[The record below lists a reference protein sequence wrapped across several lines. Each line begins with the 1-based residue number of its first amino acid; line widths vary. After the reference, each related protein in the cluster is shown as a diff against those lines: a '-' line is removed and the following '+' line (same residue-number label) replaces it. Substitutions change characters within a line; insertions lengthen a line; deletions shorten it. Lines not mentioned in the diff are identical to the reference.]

1 MNKKAILIAVA
12 GVCLAVFGWDYVSV
26 HQEVAELATQ
36 HRAPA
41 PMLGANVPHSGTNI
55 TGGHTNVDHTNAGF
69 ESVADKIEFDD
80 WLTGPSKFL
89 FDNEDFKSGGTSAG
103 ANTIA
108 ANTTT
113 LLTGNINWR
122 AIATGTASRIDL
134 VTSGQ
139 TASHAGIVRI
149 DTGSATTGVAALVRG
164 AGSTPNTTLGAGQS
178 FHQKWWTMWTTLSD
192 GTNTF
197 QSTLGWTQGAAAP
210 TDGCFATYS
219 SAAPQSGQ
227 IICRACAA
235 SSCTT
240 GTGGTPPTVV
250 GGTWY
255 QIGVD
260 WDGTNCSCTVDGVND
275 GSTASTIPTAALVA
289 GVVIVKSAGGTARNE
304 DIDYYSELERTTAGR

>member
-1 MNKKAILIAVA
+1 MSMKAILIAVA
-12 GVCLAVFGWDYVSV
+12 GVCLAVFGFNYYGL
-26 HQEVAELATQ
+26 HQEVSELAAQ
-36 HRAPA
+36 HHSAEK
-41 PMLGANVPHSGTNI
+41 LGANVAHSTTLI
-55 TGGHTNVDHTNAGF
+55 QGGHTNATDSVAGF
-69 ESVADKIEFDD
+69 QSSADKTTFDQ
-80 WLTGPSKFL
+80 WMTGPSKFM
-89 FDNEDFKSGGTSAG
+89 FENDDFKSGGTSAG
-103 ANTIA
+103 LNTIA

-113 LLTGNINWR
+113 LLTGDVNWR
-122 AIATGTASRIDL
+122 AVATGTASRIDL

-139 TASHAGIVRI
+139 NASHAGIVRI

-192 GTNTF
+192 GTNTY

-240 GTGGTPPTVV
+240 GTGGSPPTVV

-255 QIGVD
+255 QVGVD
-260 WDGTNCSCTVDGVND
+260 WDGTNCSCTVDGVNI
-275 GSTASTIPTAALVA
+275 GSTSSTPPTAALVA
-289 GVVIVKSAGGTARNE
+289 GAVIVKSAGGTARNE
-304 DIDYYSELERTTAGR
+304 DIDYYSELEVVAAGR